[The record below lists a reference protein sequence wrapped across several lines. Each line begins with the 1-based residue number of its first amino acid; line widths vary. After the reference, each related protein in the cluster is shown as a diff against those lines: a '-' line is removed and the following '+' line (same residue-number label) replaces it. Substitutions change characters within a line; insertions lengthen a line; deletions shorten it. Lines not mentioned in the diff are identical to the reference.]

1 MNNKMFGAIYD
12 FYKSHYGQI
21 EQREIYKW
29 EAVAHFQKNWDVD
42 AKNFPAM
49 LESVLY
55 KTKNLMVARNY
66 HPREF
71 IVWAAKKEPET
82 VRGMFKELYHLS
94 ADLKERMERFRE
106 AAERILARHGREGAH
121 KTYQDHRAMMVYL
134 SMRYPD
140 KYYLYKYRMFV
151 DFAKLIDYAELPKA
165 GDISLLFVFE
175 SMCDMILNRVMSDR
189 KLLKMYEAR
198 REKYYGPEYHLLV
211 QDIIYSAKY
220 FSAPEIFDEKKDI
233 PVKKFILKAIGAE
246 VHLKGIRVDYIEE
259 AKLQKDLGEAGEEF
273 VYQYERNIVKA
284 YHLGKDKQVR
294 RVAKLDGDGLGYD
307 ILSYDRHGKEIYIE
321 VKTTTGSEES
331 TIFITANELAMS
343 EMFPEQYRLYRV
355 YDFDARSM
363 DGKIAVR
370 EGSLKELCILA
381 QTYKVNF
388 KQ

>member
-1 MNNKMFGAIYD
+1 MNIKMFGAIYD
-12 FYKSHYGQI
+12 FYKSHYGKI

-29 EAVAHFQKNWDVD
+29 EAVVHFQNNWDID

-49 LESVLY
+49 LENALY
-55 KTKNLMVARNY
+55 KTNNLMAAGSY
-66 HPREF
+66 YPREF

-82 VRGMFKELYHLS
+82 VRGLFKDLYNLS
-94 ADLKERMERFRE
+94 VDLKERMEHFRE
-106 AAERILARHGREGAH
+106 CAEEILAKHGSEGH
-121 KTYQDHRAMMVYL
+121 YKTYQDHRALMVYL
-134 SMRYPD
+134 DMRYPD

-165 GDISLLFVFE
+165 GDIDLLFVFE
-175 SMCDMILNRVMSDR
+175 GMCDMILKRVMSDR
-189 KLLKMYEAR
+189 ELLKMYEKR
-198 REKYYGPEYHLLV
+198 REKYYDPEYHLLV

-220 FSAPEIFDEKKDI
+220 FSVPEIFDDKKDI
-233 PVKKFILKAIGAE
+233 FVKKFTLKATSTEI
-246 VHLKGIRVDYIEE
+246 HLKGVHVDYIEE
-259 AKLQKDLGEAGEEF
+259 AKIQKDLGVAGEEF
-273 VYQYERNIVKA
+273 VYQYERNIVKT
-284 YHLGKDKQVR
+284 YHLGKNKQVR

-307 ILSYDRHGKEIYIE
+307 ILSYDRYGKEIYIE

-355 YDFDARSM
+355 YDFDAVNM

-370 EGSLKELCILA
+370 EGSLKELCISA

-388 KQ
+388 K